1 MMKWLH
7 KTLQPEM
14 TDEEWKTHFSV
25 ETGEIMKFTIKNRF
39 TGKVIFEK
47 EAASAGQSNE

>member
-14 TDEEWKTHFSV
+14 TDEEWKTHFIEMVFGAVGTALLLAFMAFYSH
-25 ETGEIMKFTIKNRF
+25 TN
-39 TGKVIFEK
+39 
-47 EAASAGQSNE
+47 